1 MGWLD
6 QLLGWWLWACLVI
19 VAAWIAVFL
28 LVRFLI
34 RTGPDTEG
42 DHDGHVTTPAPRWWS
57 GLGRKLGAW
66 RLHRVPGHT
75 THHDS
80 APAAGSDAA
89 GLAGAGPRHRGEDGQ
104 GSPGHR

>member
-42 DHDGHVTTPAPRWWS
+42 DHDGHVTTSEPPRCVRRLRS
-57 GLGRKLGAW
+57 LGRMESCQGT
-66 RLHRVPGHT
+66 RT
-75 THHDS
+75 
-80 APAAGSDAA
+80 
-89 GLAGAGPRHRGEDGQ
+89 RGTPL
-104 GSPGHR
+104 S